1 MRALGLG
8 VTVLAAIAVGCGG
21 GHAIFNVDVYSF
33 MAPKDDTVPYIVPP
47 LSGVS
52 VASPWQK
59 ISLPGAGSS
68 LVDSIVILG
77 TDSIHNASGGP
88 GTIGLQLVMTAD
100 TTPGAPRDTA
110 LTVVPKPVSGAQTV
124 PDTVRGR
131 LRPGVDTLF
140 TKSTI
145 WAQVIAQGNNSSA
158 TALQGKM
165 VLQSLTLTVVLT
177 AKIF

>member
-1 MRALGLG
+1 MRAIGLG

-47 LSGVS
+47 SSGVS

-68 LVDSIVILG
+68 LVDSIVIFG
-77 TDSIHNASGGP
+77 TDSVHNTNGGP

-100 TTPGAPRDTA
+100 TLAAVQDTA
-110 LTVVPKPVSGAQTV
+110 LTVAPKRVNLVQNV

-131 LRPGVDTLF
+131 LRPSVDTLF

-145 WAQVIAQGNNSSA
+145 WARVIAQGYDSSV
-158 TALQGKM
+158 TPLQGKM